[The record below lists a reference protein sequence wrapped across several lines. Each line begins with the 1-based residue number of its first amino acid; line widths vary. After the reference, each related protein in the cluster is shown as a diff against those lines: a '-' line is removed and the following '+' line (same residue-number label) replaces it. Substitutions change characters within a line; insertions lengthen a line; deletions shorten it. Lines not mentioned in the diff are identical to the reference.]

1 MTLHEAQRNLE
12 ALPTLVRDSPVVLT
26 RRHKPVLVAMS
37 YTHFEAM
44 LETLDILSDRPFCH
58 RLAKSI
64 WEVQEGRTLDA
75 VTVRDRL
82 GL

>member
-1 MTLHEAQRNLE
+1 MQRMTLHEAQRNLE

-44 LETLDILSDRPFCH
+44 LEKI
-58 RLAKSI
+58 
-64 WEVQEGRTLDA
+64 GRA
-75 VTVRDRL
+75 HV
-82 GL
+82 